1 MGGYRLTRLC
11 LEGVPGCVEA
21 GGLQERFRG
30 QAALGSNP
38 ASPVHEFY
46 CGRHTALAMKVG
58 VRAPASWHH
67 WAEQS

>member
-1 MGGYRLTRLC
+1 MGGHRLTRLC

-46 CGRHTALAMKVG
+46 CGRHTPLAMK
-58 VRAPASWHH
+58 
-67 WAEQS
+67 